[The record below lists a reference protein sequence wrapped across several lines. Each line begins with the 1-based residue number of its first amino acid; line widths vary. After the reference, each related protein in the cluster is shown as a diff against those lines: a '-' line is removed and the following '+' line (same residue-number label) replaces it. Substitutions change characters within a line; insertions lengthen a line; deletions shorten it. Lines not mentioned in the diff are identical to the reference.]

1 LGRLAVFG
9 YGSLVAPASVSTTLG
24 RDPRPAP
31 LARLEGWR
39 RNWTLVR
46 DNLASEKTFARED
59 GSLPL
64 HCLGLNL
71 EPDAD
76 APAPNGALIEVTDA
90 ELERLDLR
98 EIRYSRVDVSEAV
111 TLDGGGVHGFDA
123 VVAYVAKPENHAP
136 APPPDAVIIATYPR
150 TIEAAFASVGAEAL
164 ELYNATTAPP
174 PVPVIEATLVAD
186 SIPLGNPR
194 DW

>member
-1 LGRLAVFG
+1 MSGLAVFG
-9 YGSLVAPASVSTTLG
+9 YGSLVAPESVAVTLA

-59 GSLPL
+59 GSLPR

-71 EPDAD
+71 EPDAE
-76 APAPNGALIEVTDA
+76 APPPNGALIEVTDA

-111 TLDGGGVHGFDA
+111 ALDGGGAHGFDA
-123 VVAYVAKPENHAP
+123 VIAYVAKPENHAP
-136 APPPDAVIIATYPR
+136 EPPPDAVIVAAYPR
-150 TIEAAFASVGAEAL
+150 TIEAAFASVSPEAFD
-164 ELYNATTAPP
+164 LYRATTAQP
-174 PVPVIEATLVAD
+174 PVPVIEATLVTD
-186 SIPLGNPR
+186 SIPAGNPR